1 MDGGWGVGRE
11 KGKELAAQGPTV
23 SRVTSED
30 GHGQVLPAVGS
41 FPAAGVG
48 GMFLICKDRL
58 AADRGSG
65 HLYVATAAPE
75 TTHP

>member
-11 KGKELAAQGPTV
+11 EGKELAAQGPTV

-30 GHGQVLPAVGS
+30 GHGQGLPAVGS

-48 GMFLICKDRL
+48 GVFLIFEDSL